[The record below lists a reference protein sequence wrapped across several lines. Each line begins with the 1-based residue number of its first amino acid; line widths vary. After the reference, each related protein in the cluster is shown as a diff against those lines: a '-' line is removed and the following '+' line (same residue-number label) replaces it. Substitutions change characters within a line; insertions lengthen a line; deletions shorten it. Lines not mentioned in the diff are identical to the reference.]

1 MDLLIATANEGK
13 AKEFSELLKPLKINV
28 KPIYEFDKNFFM
40 PEETGETFEEN
51 AKIKAESVYMATKMA
66 TLADD
71 SGLQVD
77 ALNGAPGVYSA
88 RYAGENASDEEKI
101 EKLLSE
107 MKGVPKEKR
116 TARFVCVICC
126 ILPGGE
132 KVFSRGE
139 CEGLISNEKLGE
151 SGFGYDPIFLTS
163 NKKTFAE
170 LSFEEKNKISHR
182 GIALRE
188 LYNKLER
195 KLYK

>member
-88 RYAGENASDEEKI
+88 RYAGENASDKEKI

-139 CEGLISNEKLGE
+139 CEGIVSDEIHGK

-163 NKKTFAE
+163 KGKTFAE

-182 GIALRE
+182 GIALRGI
-188 LYNKLER
+188 YSKL
-195 KLYK
+195 KDKVK